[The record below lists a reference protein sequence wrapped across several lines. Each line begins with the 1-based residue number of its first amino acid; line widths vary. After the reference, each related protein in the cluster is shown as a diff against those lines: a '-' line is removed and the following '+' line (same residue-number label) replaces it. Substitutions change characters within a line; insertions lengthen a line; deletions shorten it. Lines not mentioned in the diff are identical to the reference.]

1 LKQKVIILGSG
12 GLIGHQVFNYLNDT
26 GNYELHNISHHY
38 KVSSDTVLIDARDEK
53 KLFDT
58 ITSISPNYIINCIG
72 ILINSSEADPENAI
86 YLNSYIPH
94 RFVKLSDRIN
104 AKLIHIS
111 TDCVFSGDK
120 KEPYIETDEKDGRSI
135 YARTKGLGEVINDK
149 HLTIRTSVIG
159 PELKNDRDEE
169 LFHWF
174 MSQSGE
180 ISGYTK
186 AIWSGV
192 TSIELAKAVK
202 WSIDKNITGLYHI
215 TNNSSISKYNL
226 LKLLKKYTKKNIIIK
241 PYDCKD
247 VDKSFIDTRLL
258 LDYEIP
264 SYERM
269 VSDMVDLILKNRS
282 LYSQYKIGNYDEE

>member
-1 LKQKVIILGSG
+1 LKKKVIILGSG

-26 GNYELHNISHHY
+26 GNYELHNISQSY
-38 KVSSDTVLIDARDEK
+38 KVSSETVLIDARDEK
-53 KLFDT
+53 KLFDS

-72 ILINSSEADPENAI
+72 ILINGSEADPENAI
-86 YLNSYIPH
+86 YLNSYMPH
-94 RFVKLSDRIN
+94 RLVKLSDRIN

>member
-1 LKQKVIILGSG
+1 M
-12 GLIGHQVFNYLNDT
+12 
-26 GNYELHNISHHY
+26 
-38 KVSSDTVLIDARDEK
+38 
-53 KLFDT
+53 
-58 ITSISPNYIINCIG
+58 
-72 ILINSSEADPENAI
+72 
-86 YLNSYIPH
+86 
-94 RFVKLSDRIN
+94 
-104 AKLIHIS
+104 
-111 TDCVFSGDK
+111 
-120 KEPYIETDEKDGRSI
+120 DEKDGRSI
-135 YARTKGLGEVINDK
+135 YARAKGLGEVINDK